1 MSRVTLSMC
10 WQDLGALEEMAAVQA
25 GAEDEVAG
33 QQGLG
38 IAEDLEDFF
47 LGRTHA
53 PWIRRKTRAGRGDI
67 RPDPQKVRPA
77 PALG

>member
-1 MSRVTLSMC
+1 MSGELRAERLDEASDLVHVLA
-10 WQDLGALEEMAAVQA
+10 DLGALEEMAAVQA

-33 QQGLG
+33 QEGLG

-53 PWIRRKTRAGRGDI
+53 PWIRQKSTAGRGDI
-67 RPDPQKVRPA
+67 RPSP
-77 PALG
+77 